1 MRNKQFEIHY
11 TASFLWGT
19 EIKLVLA
26 HDLDDAIE
34 QSRELEAMGFEV
46 TRIKPVVTA

>member
-19 EIKLVLA
+19 EVKLVLA
-26 HDLDDAIE
+26 RDLDDALE
-34 QSRELEAMGFEV
+34 QASELETLGFEV
-46 TRIKPVVTA
+46 TRVKPS